1 MMTGIAHLTQQ
12 TSEVAA
18 NQYPHFSDEETE
30 SQDIQLRSHSW
41 QAAMMSK
48 LRPFQSKEDF
58 KKKSTITVT
67 TKCLKVT

>member
-1 MMTGIAHLTQQ
+1 M
-12 TSEVAA
+12 AA

-58 KKKSTITVT
+58 KKKKYHYCNNQVFKSD
-67 TKCLKVT
+67 LKQEGGMLQK